1 MIPATASAASA
12 MINILNSIAGA
23 IEVSDRVTV
32 ETREERRSEYQP
44 GAMYLFL
51 GEGDVRAVTSD
62 WIYVIEVAL
71 KKKRALA

>member
-1 MIPATASAASA
+1 
-12 MINILNSIAGA
+12 
-23 IEVSDRVTV
+23 
-32 ETREERRSEYQP
+32 
-44 GAMYLFL
+44 MYLFL